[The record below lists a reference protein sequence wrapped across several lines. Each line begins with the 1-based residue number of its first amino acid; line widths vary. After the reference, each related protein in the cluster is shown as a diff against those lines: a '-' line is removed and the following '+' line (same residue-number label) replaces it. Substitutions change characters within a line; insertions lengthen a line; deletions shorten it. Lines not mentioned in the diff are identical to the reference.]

1 MEFYRHQS
9 LSPESEKE
17 IVLKKNKILRGSLVK
32 YFGFNRIVSMMI
44 ILGMAIYVIK
54 EIEQHHFLIEQD
66 HKYTYLIKDLGEVSS
81 VLDVYQTGVY
91 LQMQSPN
98 SLFLEK
104 PISES
109 LNDIREELDTRVY
122 QMAKVSILF

>member
-1 MEFYRHQS
+1 
-9 LSPESEKE
+9 
-17 IVLKKNKILRGSLVK
+17 
-32 YFGFNRIVSMMI
+32 MI